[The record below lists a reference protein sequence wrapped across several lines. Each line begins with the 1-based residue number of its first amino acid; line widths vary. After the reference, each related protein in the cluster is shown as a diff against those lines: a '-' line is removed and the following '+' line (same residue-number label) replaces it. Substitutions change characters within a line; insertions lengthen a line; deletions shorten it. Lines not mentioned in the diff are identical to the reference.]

1 MASSTQRDS
10 SSLPPPSR
18 WKYDVFLSF
27 RGETRKTFTAH
38 LHKELLDQGITETFL
53 DETELQEGKPIS
65 EVFSAIAQSRFAILV
80 ISQDYAS
87 STWCLN
93 ELLKILKCMEG
104 RGAILPIFYSVESSN
119 VGKQLGSFEQAFT
132 KLEERFKHD
141 INKVK
146 SWRDA
151 LRTVAKIKGW
161 TTKDRYEPQLI
172 REIVDKVRTLVRPT
186 WSEPEEKLVGI
197 DSTLEHLRRLLDTD
211 TESVDVRFIGIWG
224 LSGIG
229 KTTIAERTYAR
240 ILHKFERSC
249 FLDRVRD
256 KISQTDGLK
265 NLKRELCKSLMKR
278 NIEDWAFDIKGTIKR
293 LLSRK
298 KVLLVLD
305 DVDDNSQL
313 EDLCG
318 NQDGFAPGS
327 RVIITAR
334 SERLLSRHG
343 VGRTFEVHKL
353 NDQDALQLFS
363 LKAFGRDYPDMPCV
377 ALSKCFVSYANGLP
391 LALKLWGSSL
401 RKADQDEWG
410 SKLGKLKD
418 NFDGKIMD
426 RLKINFDGLDE
437 EEKSIFLDIA
447 CFFMGKYKDE
457 VVERLCGSRSSV
469 DNAIKVLIRCSLLT
483 VSDNMVWMHNLLQEM
498 GKAIVR
504 GESKEP
510 GERSRLWLSKDI
522 FYVLRNNTGT
532 SAVEGIVLDHRESEV
547 CECHPEAFSK
557 MFNLKFL
564 KLHNVY
570 LHKDLA
576 CLPNSLQFL
585 EWKGYP
591 LDSLPI
597 DFKPDKLVE
606 LSMCHSKIEQLW
618 SGIKDFDKLKV
629 IRLCHSKS
637 LTSTPDF
644 KEVQNLERLDLEG
657 CESLVEIHSSI
668 RVLKKLIFLNLKDC
682 KSLESLPGEIAMEC
696 LEILI
701 LSGCSNVKR
710 IPKFV
715 GHMEN
720 LWKISLDETAIEDI
734 PSSIQGLTKL
744 SVLDIRDCVNLTQL
758 PSTIGNLKFL
768 KSLNASGCT
777 QLAEL
782 PASFQELVSLEKL
795 DLSGTAIEKWP
806 FSVLH
811 LKKLKSFIFRGPKG
825 RSPQPWHVLL
835 PFRWP
840 LKCLQPMSQF
850 LPPLSGLCS
859 LRELDLSDHNLRDGT
874 ILADI
879 GCLSSLVSLDLSGND
894 FVSLPESISKLSQLE
909 NLYLSGC
916 QSLEYLPVLSSS
928 KSLQVTA
935 DCCTSLERLQHPLN
949 LDTLSSSCFNLMNCF
964 GLVKNES
971 HDNKTLTMLRKYLE
985 RTSYPGDR
993 FEIVIPGSKIP
1004 WWFSRQ
1010 RVGSSVSI
1018 LVTPKW
1024 CDNKWM
1030 GYALCAVF
1038 EVFSSGWELSCVL
1051 EVNGKKEYP
1060 APVLLTD
1067 VQPVSDHLWLFYVSR
1082 DISFG
1087 TEWQKSCDQLTFS
1100 FESSGPIWVKK
1111 CGARLI
1117 YEKDVEEFN
1126 KVVAQSSSNVGE
1138 GSSGTRRFDEEPHF
1152 KRFKKT

>member
-38 LHKELLDQGITETFL
+38 LRKELLDQGITETFL

-65 EVFSAIAQSRFAILV
+65 ELFSAIAQSRFAILV

-93 ELLKILKCMEG
+93 ELLKIFECMEG
-104 RGAILPIFYSVESSN
+104 RGAILPIFYSVECSD
-119 VGKQLGSFEQAFT
+119 VGKQSGSFEQAFT

-197 DSTLEHLRRLLDTD
+197 DSTLEDLHRLLDTD

-229 KTTIAERTYAR
+229 KTTIAERAYAR

-249 FLDRVRD
+249 FLDRVSD
-256 KISQTDGLK
+256 KVSRTDGLK

-293 LLSRK
+293 LLCRK

-313 EDLCG
+313 EELCG

-343 VGRTFEVHKL
+343 VDRRFEVHKL
-353 NDQDALQLFS
+353 NDQDSLQLFS
-363 LKAFGRDYPDMPCV
+363 LKAFGRDYPDKHYV
-377 ALSKCFVSYANGLP
+377 ALSKCFVIYANGLP

-401 RKADQDEWG
+401 HKADQDEWR

-418 NFDGKIMD
+418 NFDGKIMN
-426 RLKINFDGLDE
+426 RLKIDFHGLDE

-447 CFFMGKYKDE
+447 CFFTGKYKDE
-457 VVERLCGSRSSV
+457 VVERLRGFRSRV
-469 DNAIKVLIRCSLLT
+469 DNAIKVLITWSLIT
-483 VSDNMVWMHNLLQEM
+483 VSDNMVWMPNLLQEM
-498 GKAIVR
+498 GRAIVR
-504 GESKEP
+504 EESKEP
-510 GERSRLWLSKDI
+510 GERSRLWLSEDI

-557 MFNLKFL
+557 MFNLKFI
-564 KLHNVY
+564 KLHNMY
-570 LHKDLA
+570 LHKGLA

-591 LDSLPI
+591 LDSLPLG
-597 DFKPDKLVE
+597 FKPDKLVE
-606 LSMCHSKIEQLW
+606 LSMCHSRIEQLW

-629 IRLCHSKS
+629 IKLSHSKS
-637 LTSTPDF
+637 LTSTPNF
-644 KEVQNLERLDLEG
+644 EEVQNLERLDLEG
-657 CESLVEIHSSI
+657 CESLVEIDSSI

-682 KSLESLPGEIAMEC
+682 KSLESLPGEIAMEY

-710 IPKFV
+710 IPEFV

-734 PSSIQGLTKL
+734 PSSIEGLTKL
-744 SVLDIRDCVNLTQL
+744 SVLDIRDCVNLTHL

-782 PASFQELVSLEKL
+782 TASFQELVSLEKL

-811 LKKLKSFIFRGPKG
+811 LKKLKSFIFHGPKG
-825 RSPQPWHVLL
+825 RSPQPWHVSL

-840 LKCLQPMSQF
+840 LKSLQPMSQF

-879 GCLSSLVSLDLSGND
+879 GCLSSLVSLNLSGND
-894 FVSLPESISKLSQLE
+894 FVKLPESISQLSQLE

-916 QSLEYLPVLSSS
+916 RSLEYLPLLSSS

-935 DCCTSLERLQHPLN
+935 NGCTSLERLQHPLN
-949 LDTLSSSCFNLMNCF
+949 LDTLNSSCFNLMNCF
-964 GLVKNES
+964 GLVEKES
-971 HDNKTLTMLRKYLE
+971 HDHKTFTMLRKYLQ
-985 RTSYPGDR
+985 RISYPGDR

-1018 LVTPKW
+1018 QVTPNW

-1038 EVFSSGWELSCVL
+1038 QVFSSGWELSCVL
-1051 EVNGKKEYP
+1051 DVNGQKEYP
-1060 APVLLTD
+1060 APVLSTD

-1082 DISFG
+1082 DITFG
-1087 TEWQKSCDQLTFS
+1087 TEWQKGCDRLTFS
-1100 FESSGPIWVKK
+1100 FESSGPSMVKK

-1117 YEKDVEEFN
+1117 YEQDVEEFN
-1126 KVVAQSSSNVGE
+1126 KVVTQSSS
-1138 GSSGTRRFDEEPHF
+1138 SISP
-1152 KRFKKT
+1152 